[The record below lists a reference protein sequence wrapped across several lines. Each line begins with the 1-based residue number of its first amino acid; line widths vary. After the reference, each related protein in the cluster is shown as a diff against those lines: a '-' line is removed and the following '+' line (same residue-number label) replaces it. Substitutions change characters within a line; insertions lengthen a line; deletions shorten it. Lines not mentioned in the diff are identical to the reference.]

1 MHSTSSE
8 KQELIV
14 RLLVED
20 YRFQQIVHRMAQINF
35 HFDQSL
41 DLMSIVADLMHSGQ
55 QEPDLLWLHAYAEGL
70 EQAYETEFWNSEDLR
85 SIAEAVFQRLS
96 SRFLG

>member
-1 MHSTSSE
+1 MHSTPVE

-14 RLLVED
+14 RLLIED

-35 HFDQSL
+35 HFDHSL
-41 DLMSIVADLMHSGQ
+41 DLMSIVADLMHSNR

-70 EQAYETEFWNSEDLR
+70 EQAYKAEFWNNEDLR
-85 SIAEAVFQRLS
+85 GIAETSFQRLS
-96 SRFLG
+96 ARFLG

>member
-1 MHSTSSE
+1 MNTIPIE
-8 KQELIV
+8 KEELIV

-20 YRFQQIVHRMAQINF
+20 YRFQQIIHRMSQINF

-41 DLMSIVADLMHSGQ
+41 DLMSIVAELMHSEQ

-70 EQAYETEFWNSEDLR
+70 EQAYETEFWNNEELQV
-85 SIAEAVFQRLS
+85 IAVAAFQRLS
-96 SRFLG
+96 A